1 MSSDTG
7 SHSGGGESSADDA
20 QPPGA
25 RQSRAE
31 EAVPVNEAPGASMTP
46 KRGEES
52 TGPKKAKGKKNANWP
67 QETSS
72 RSERATREE
81 VQRKEL
87 EARITPFREQLQ
99 RAAPAEFLGTLES
112 VMSKWKKGNPNR
124 KQTQALLRDV
134 LLLAPGSVSG
144 ARVVKFFR
152 ASSDWNP
159 QEVVVAVEELART
172 IEARRSEADQLGP
185 LLHGALLALLDG
197 AMKQQGPAS
206 ERRQSDDTV
215 AALLR
220 LHAAVWSCERAPLT
234 GLPGMN
240 QVNWLRDAAKW
251 LGEMSER
258 EDVRA
263 IAGQRLF
270 GFELVF
276 ELRQTEV
283 ARAPSHFTAGSRA
296 EGTMPVVR
304 EVARGLEKPVPS
316 VPSPHAEPKSASLG
330 SSSGLAPAA
339 SNVRSVSQPVRPD
352 TSTDKIAK
360 EVLNLRRERDRFA
373 RLVEALEKT
382 RDRLQRELR
391 TAVDHAASVEES
403 LAAQVRQLE
412 RAQAMIETLEEDVV
426 RLAPLEAELADS
438 REALRTE
445 REALSRLRED
455 LAAAERQVEEAK
467 RSETAR
473 GRALERAAV
482 IRQFKEPL
490 QQIES
495 AATACECPDAGFI
508 RDMARALQNYLTGG
522 E

>member
-1 MSSDTG
+1 
-7 SHSGGGESSADDA
+7 
-20 QPPGA
+20 
-25 RQSRAE
+25 
-31 EAVPVNEAPGASMTP
+31 
-46 KRGEES
+46 
-52 TGPKKAKGKKNANWP
+52 
-67 QETSS
+67 
-72 RSERATREE
+72 
-81 VQRKEL
+81 
-87 EARITPFREQLQ
+87 
-99 RAAPAEFLGTLES
+99 
-112 VMSKWKKGNPNR
+112 
-124 KQTQALLRDV
+124 
-134 LLLAPGSVSG
+134 
-144 ARVVKFFR
+144 
-152 ASSDWNP
+152 
-159 QEVVVAVEELART
+159 
-172 IEARRSEADQLGP
+172 
-185 LLHGALLALLDG
+185 
-197 AMKQQGPAS
+197 
-206 ERRQSDDTV
+206 
-215 AALLR
+215 
-220 LHAAVWSCERAPLT
+220 
-234 GLPGMN
+234 
-240 QVNWLRDAAKW
+240 
-251 LGEMSER
+251 
-258 EDVRA
+258 
-263 IAGQRLF
+263 
-270 GFELVF
+270 
-276 ELRQTEV
+276 
-283 ARAPSHFTAGSRA
+283 
-296 EGTMPVVR
+296 MPVVR

-495 AATACECPDAGFI
+495 AATACECPDAVFI